1 MKLGCAGCL
10 ILIVVLVFLAAVVG
24 GFYVLS
30 GNIFEE
36 PRVEVLD
43 WSRADVSGTRSK
55 LYEIVQRDASQS
67 GRQDPITFSERE
79 INAWMARHLAET
91 AGLRFEPFAMR
102 LTQGQFLLQGRTVLR
117 SLLQGPPFAQLA
129 PYLPAAQLNR
139 PLWITVRGYVSV
151 QPGEPGGK
159 PGRARVTLTEFNL
172 GKQPVGNWPFS
183 VAMGPAGL
191 GLLRWPVPGVV
202 RDIDIEDRRVVVQTR

>member
-10 ILIVVLVFLAAVVG
+10 ILVVLLAFLAAVVG
-24 GFYVLS
+24 GFFVLS

-36 PRVEVLD
+36 PRLEVLD
-43 WSRADVSGTRSK
+43 SGRADVSATRSK
-55 LYEIVQRDASQS
+55 LYEIVQRDAGQS
-67 GRQDPITFSERE
+67 GRQDPIILSEGE
-79 INAWMARHLAET
+79 INALVVRHLAEKG
-91 AGLRFEPFAMR
+91 GLRFDPFVMR

-129 PYLPAAQLNR
+129 PYLPTVQLNR

-151 QPGEPGGK
+151 QPGEPGAK
-159 PGRARVTLTEFNL
+159 PGRASVTLTEFDL

-183 VAMGPAGL
+183 VVMGPAGF
-191 GLLRWPVPGVV
+191 GLLKWPVPGVV
-202 RDIDIEDRRVVVQTR
+202 RDIDIEDRRILVRTR